1 MTFSSAS
8 MSAREVDVVVATAAG
23 VTGLRAGVGWV
34 TRCRAGAAG
43 AATGGGRVAVVAPL
57 AGAVAAA
64 GGIVFGTTLRAIGRA
79 LGNGTFALVWPS
91 APLAFAWP
99 SAALDLACPSAAGAG
114 RPIASVRLTAK
125 TVDRA
130 AVDRA
135 AVDRAVD
142 RKAVA
147 RANRV
152 TTFLRGE

>member
-1 MTFSSAS
+1 
-8 MSAREVDVVVATAAG
+8 
-23 VTGLRAGVGWV
+23 V
-34 TRCRAGAAG
+34 TRAAL
-43 AATGGGRVAVVAPL
+43 AAALRWALV

-91 APLAFAWP
+91 ATLAFAWP

-135 AVDRAVD
+135 VD

-152 TTFLRGE
+152 TTFLRGESSGR

>member
-8 MSAREVDVVVATAAG
+8 MSAREVDVVAATAAG

-43 AATGGGRVAVVAPL
+43 AATGGGKVAVVAPL

-79 LGNGTFALVWPS
+79 LGNGT
-91 APLAFAWP
+91 LAFACP

-135 AVDRAVD
+135 VD

-152 TTFLRGE
+152 TTFLRGESSGR